1 MNLSKWREHLLSVLG
16 LLLFI
21 LLLHSLTMP
30 SINAKEA
37 VKDNSEKA
45 TPVTITSV
53 IVTDLQETTLV
64 RGEIESPNTPYVAAK
79 VAAEVT
85 DIMVEDGMKVQK
97 GQLLARLDDEAF
109 KIAETKALADQQK
122 MQAMVENQQRRVDRS
137 NDLYSKKLLSQSNRD
152 DVLTSMKQLEAEL
165 SAAKSRVNEARYHL
179 SHTRIISPV
188 NGIIQQRM
196 VSTGDFMKVGKLM
209 FHVVAMDK
217 LRARIYF
224 PDTLGDIIH
233 TDMQIIL
240 GKGKQNEMGTISHIR
255 PMMEKGNR
263 ALHALVEFDN
273 NNNWKP
279 GTSVTAK
286 ALLAE
291 HTNVLAVPGRA
302 LVRRPAGDV
311 IYKVQ
316 GKRVSEQLVK
326 TGLRQ
331 NNLVEITAGIRAGE
345 QIVMDGAAWLTDGAL
360 VDIQKAEMQETGVQ
374 KVVVQ
379 EAGISQ

>member
-1 MNLSKWREHLLSVLG
+1 MNLSKWLEHVLSVLG

-21 LLLHSLTMP
+21 LLLHTLTMP
-30 SINAKEA
+30 SIGAEEALKE
-37 VKDNSEKA
+37 NIEKS

-53 IVTDLQETTLV
+53 MVTDLQETTLV
-64 RGEIESPNTPYVAAK
+64 RGEIESPNTPFVAAK

-85 DIMVEDGMKVQK
+85 EIMVEDGMKVQK

-109 KIAETKALADQQK
+109 KISEAKALADQQR

-152 DVLTSMKQLEAEL
+152 DVLTSMKQLKAEL
-165 SAAKSRVNEARYHL
+165 SATKSRVKEARYLL

-209 FHVVAMDK
+209 FHVVAMDN
-217 LRARIYF
+217 LRARVYF

-233 TDMQIIL
+233 TDMQVTL
-240 GKGKQNEMGTISHIR
+240 RKGKQNEIGTISHIR
-255 PMMEKGNR
+255 PMMENGNR

-286 ALLAE
+286 TLLAE
-291 HTNVLAVPGRA
+291 HSKVLAVPNRA

-311 IYKVQ
+311 IYKVR

-331 NNLVEITAGIRAGE
+331 NNLVEITSGIRAGD
-345 QIVMDGAAWLTDGAL
+345 QVVMDGASWLTDGAL
-360 VDIQKAEMQETGVQ
+360 IDIQKAEIQTPNVQ
-374 KVVVQ
+374 NLLVQ
-379 EAGISQ
+379 DSGIR

>member
-1 MNLSKWREHLLSVLG
+1 MNLSKWLEHVLSVLG

-30 SINAKEA
+30 SIGAEEGVKE
-37 VKDNSEKA
+37 NIEKS

-53 IVTDLQETTLV
+53 MVTDLQETTLV
-64 RGEIESPNTPYVAAK
+64 RGEIESPSTPFVAAK
-79 VAAEVT
+79 VSAEVT

-109 KIAETKALADQQK
+109 KIAEAKALADQQK
-122 MQAMVENQQRRVDRS
+122 MLAMVENQQRRVDRS
-137 NDLYSKKLLSQSNRD
+137 NDLYSRKLLSQSNRD
-152 DVLTSMKQLEAEL
+152 DVLTSMKQLKAEL
-165 SAAKSRVNEARYHL
+165 SAAKSRVKEARYLL

-209 FHVVAMDK
+209 FQVVAMDK
-217 LRARIYF
+217 LRARVYF
-224 PDTLGDIIH
+224 PDTLGDIVH
-233 TDMQIIL
+233 TDMQVTL
-240 GKGKQNEMGTISHIR
+240 GKGRQNEIGTISHIR
-255 PMMEKGNR
+255 PMMENGNR

-273 NNNWKP
+273 SNNWKP

-286 ALLAE
+286 TLLAE
-291 HTNVLAVPGRA
+291 HSKVLAVPNRA

-311 IYKVQ
+311 IYKVR

-331 NNLVEITAGIRAGE
+331 NNLVEITSGISAGD
-345 QIVMDGAAWLTDGAL
+345 QVVMDGASWLTDGAL
-360 VDIQKAEMQETGVQ
+360 IEIQKAEIQTPNIQ
-374 KVVVQ
+374 NLVVQ
-379 EAGISQ
+379 DSGTR